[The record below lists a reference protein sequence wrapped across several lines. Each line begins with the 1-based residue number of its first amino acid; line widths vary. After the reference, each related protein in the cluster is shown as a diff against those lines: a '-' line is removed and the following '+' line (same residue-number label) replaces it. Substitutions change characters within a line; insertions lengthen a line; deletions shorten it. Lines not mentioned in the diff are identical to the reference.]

1 MKKQAF
7 LEAAKQWYRDYKVA
21 ESYHQFST
29 FVESLKRPGQDGLIE
44 SVQAG
49 INTLTE
55 SNGYS
60 AKSLMSKLYAICEAA
75 EDDELE
81 VKDEDLI
88 KSSDEDEDD
97 FETEEEGTEA
107 RGSFGL
113 EEQDAAR
120 KSTEK
125 RDADSGQGTRK
136 SRVSDKTTLSDKY
149 SLLKDA
155 KNSKKPEEQMI
166 GELTPQLIRVA
177 EKYSNSDVQEA
188 VFAGLLQW
196 ALAQKD
202 KFDPD
207 AEFVGKDGKKVKP
220 KFSSFIMNSRTKPNK
235 DGKRFRWVDLKAAQL
250 ADRARGIVRKS
261 WKEGVR
267 PSYPHAVMFRGN
279 YFQLKPEMVDK
290 IKSGDSRLEF
300 QPTTPE
306 GQEIWEEISKEEY
319 MSKMG
324 AEPTV
329 GQQVSVSAPVGD
341 SGEGDMTQEERIAGK
356 GLGDAKMRTRELLD
370 ELQTAL
376 TDMNEWAKSSGKVKP
391 FKDDILK
398 MVKLKLANPGIS
410 EEELVKEVPSLPLRP
425 GSSSKGK
432 IKLHPQLMPRVTA
445 KLKEFISQPQYKKFS
460 ELVDLMSELE
470 EERDEVDAAV

>member
-1 MKKQAF
+1 MKNKTF
-7 LEAAKQWYRDYKVA
+7 LESAKQWYRDYKHA
-21 ESYHQFST
+21 ESFHQFST
-29 FVESLKRPGQDGLIE
+29 FVESLKRPGQNALVE
-44 SVQAG
+44 SEIINTVQSG
-49 INTLTE
+49 INVLTE

-60 AKSLMSKLYAICEAA
+60 ADSLFSRLNAICEAA

-88 KSSDEDEDD
+88 KSSYEDD
-97 FETEEEGTEA
+97 FETEEE
-107 RGSFGL
+107 
-113 EEQDAAR
+113 
-120 KSTEK
+120 STEERGTFGAEEK
-125 RDADSGQGTRK
+125 EITKEKDAESSQGTRK

-196 ALAQKD
+196 ALAQKG

-267 PSYPHAVMFRGN
+267 PSYPHTVMFRGN

-341 SGEGDMTQEERIAGK
+341 SGDGDMTQEEKIAGK